1 MSDTK
6 SVTRISLEQSR
17 KLAKELVKAHRAGDR
32 HALDRIRWNH
42 PRFRQQSDA
51 QIAQGTFALADA
63 QLVIARLHYF
73 ESWARLVEHVYA
85 VEQADPDVQRFE
97 RAADAII
104 AGDRAGVEAMLDAH
118 PPLIRQRSTRGHH
131 STLLHYVSANG
142 VEDYRQITPA
152 NIVDITTLL
161 IDRGAEVN
169 ATSDAYG
176 GGSTT
181 LGLVATSAHPRA
193 RGVQIA
199 LIDLLLAR
207 GASIDGEDDLPNL
220 VSAALGNGCP
230 EAAMALAQRG
240 ARVNTLYA
248 AAGIGDL
255 AKVQQLFPSASRS
268 RRERALIVAAQQGHT
283 DVVTFLL
290 DAGVDVAASD
300 GMTALHNA
308 SASGHLALVRELI
321 ARGAPLEALNSY
333 GGTVLSSTLWFAY
346 HLTDDEFRRRP
357 LLPTIELLIA
367 EGARVDVY
375 PELMADI
382 DGVYARA
389 QRVSQTPVTTAVTP
403 A

>member
-1 MSDTK
+1 MSDTNGFAR
-6 SVTRISLEQSR
+6 VSLEQSR

-32 HALDRIRWNH
+32 RALDRICWNH
-42 PRFRQQSDA
+42 PRFRQQSHE
-51 QIAQGTFALADA
+51 QIAQGAFALADA
-63 QLVIARLHYF
+63 QLVIARQHYF
-73 ESWARLVEHVYA
+73 ESWAKLRDYVRA
-85 VEQADPDVQRFE
+85 VEQADPVVQRFE

-104 AGDRAGVEAMLDAH
+104 AGDLPELQAMLDAY

-152 NIVDITTLL
+152 NIVDITTVLL
-161 IDRGAEVN
+161 DRGAEVD
-169 ATSDAYG
+169 ATSEAYG

-207 GASIDGEDDLPNL
+207 GAKIDGEDDLPKL
-220 VSAALGNGCP
+220 VSAALANGCP

-255 AKVQQLFPSASRS
+255 ARVHALFPSASRAK
-268 RRERALIVAAQQGHT
+268 RERALMVAAQQGHT
-283 DVVTFLL
+283 AVVTFLL

-308 SASGHLALVRELI
+308 SAGGHLALIRELI
-321 ARGAPLEALNSY
+321 ARGAPLEALNNF
-333 GGTVLSSTLWFAY
+333 GGTVLSSTLWFAL

-357 LLPTIELLIA
+357 LLSAIELLIA
-367 EGARVDVY
+367 EGARVDAY
-375 PELMADI
+375 PELATEI
-382 DGVYARA
+382 NRAYARA
-389 QRVSQTPVTTAVTP
+389 QRLNNRH
-403 A
+403 

>member
-1 MSDTK
+1 VSDT
-6 SVTRISLEQSR
+6 SSFAPVSLEQSR

-32 HALDRIRWNH
+32 TALDRIRWNH
-42 PRFRQQSDA
+42 PRFRQQSPE
-51 QIAQGTFALADA
+51 QIAQGPFALADA

-73 ESWARLVEHVYA
+73 ESWARLIEHVHA
-85 VEQADPDVQRFE
+85 VERADPVVQRFE
-97 RAADAII
+97 RAADAIVG
-104 AGDRAGVEAMLDAH
+104 GDLPALQLMLDAH
-118 PPLIRQRSTRGHH
+118 PPLIRQRSMRGHH

-142 VEDYRQITPA
+142 VEDSRQITPA
-152 NIVDITTLL
+152 NILDITALL
-161 IDRGAEVN
+161 LDRGAEVD

-181 LGLVATSAHPRA
+181 LGLVSTSAHPRA

-207 GASIDGEDDLPNL
+207 GAQIDGEDDLPNL
-220 VSAALGNGCP
+220 VSGALSNGCP

-255 AKVQQLFPSASRS
+255 AKVQLLFTSANQGK
-268 RRERALIVAAQQGHT
+268 RERAMIIAAQQGHAA
-283 DVVTFLL
+283 VVRFLL
-290 DAGVDVAASD
+290 DAGVDLAATD

-308 SASGHLALVRELI
+308 SAGGHLALMRELI

-346 HLTDDEFRRRP
+346 HVTDDEFRRRP
-357 LLPTIELLIA
+357 LLAAIELLIA

-375 PELMADI
+375 PELANDVE
-382 DGVYARA
+382 GVYARA
-389 QRVSQTPVTTAVTP
+389 KRLNIR
-403 A
+403 